1 MRFSATLTSLFASSV
16 LAITTP
22 PTGALVVGTSSAAK
36 YKTVQAAVT
45 AAASGATIFIE
56 AGTYKEQVFVPA
68 AKKNLKIIGYSST
81 DASYEGNKVTIVQ
94 GQAQDS
100 QSKPN
105 NDLTATLRAYGDGM
119 KVYNVNL
126 VNSRG
131 VGSQALALS
140 AFGDQLGFYGCQ
152 LTGNQDTV
160 MSQKGKH
167 YFAKSLIAGNT
178 DFIFGQYGVLWIDQ
192 CVIQCVKANTGYIT
206 GKPSSHSLQ
215 QYCEGSANFTPTQQT
230 VVRTPQA
237 SPTTSSTILQST
249 VPPPPEPSTSAV
261 HGGNTL
267 VLCFSTAN
275 SPASSTLLDG
285 LSGERPRRRPT
296 TLRTWSIRT
305 LVVVLRLVKGQP
317 LESRPLPPLLS
328 GLCFRALA
336 GLTLLSFTVLL
347 INECLC
353 GYGRG
358 SGLDIRKLL
367 RGGFGM
373 VWLR

>member
-22 PTGALVVGTSSAAK
+22 PKGALVVGTSSAAK

-45 AAASGATIFIE
+45 AASSGATIFIE
-56 AGTYKEQVFVPA
+56 VGTYKEQVFVPA

-105 NDLTATLRAYGDGM
+105 NDMTATLRAYGDGM

-178 DFIFGQYGVLWIDQ
+178 DFIFGQNGVLWIDQ

-206 GKPSSHSLQ
+206 ANGRADASNPS
-215 QYCEGSANFTPTQQT
+215 YYVINN
-230 VVRTPQA
+230 
-237 SPTTSSTILQST
+237 STINGPSAPGTFYLGRPWREYSRVMFQSCDLSSVINPAGWSIWGKSEPKT
-249 VPPPPEPSTSAV
+249 DHVTYLEYKNTGEGAATGKRVAFGKQATAPVAIGTLFPSTSWID
-261 HGGNTL
+261 
-267 VLCFSTAN
+267 
-275 SPASSTLLDG
+275 PAFFYSASN
-285 LSGERPRRRPT
+285 
-296 TLRTWSIRT
+296 
-305 LVVVLRLVKGQP
+305 K
-317 LESRPLPPLLS
+317 
-328 GLCFRALA
+328 
-336 GLTLLSFTVLL
+336 
-347 INECLC
+347 
-353 GYGRG
+353 
-358 SGLDIRKLL
+358 
-367 RGGFGM
+367 
-373 VWLR
+373 